1 MVKPYLDDYTTS
13 RLRNSSK
20 DSSQYTEDQI
30 PNTQGFLSSSQPS
43 QFQKKQHLSSSRM
56 YVSAGG
62 ASTGTHINQK
72 ANTITA
78 SLNKFPARN
87 RSPLGSEGNGTS
99 SYVYSNIASVSK

>member
-1 MVKPYLDDYTTS
+1 
-13 RLRNSSK
+13 
-20 DSSQYTEDQI
+20 
-30 PNTQGFLSSSQPS
+30 
-43 QFQKKQHLSSSRM
+43 M

-62 ASTGTHINQK
+62 ASTGTHNNQK
-72 ANTITA
+72 ANTTAA